1 MYGGYTVESE
11 PSAEIWKFD
20 LNTKRWKNMPIAD
33 QPKPAAYVLLSTI
46 CCNLVIHHYL
56 SILSVMMF
64 CVSTVFTRA
73 FAVRATTT
81 LL

>member
-1 MYGGYTVESE
+1 VVFYNDALFMYGGYTAESE

-33 QPKPAAYVLLSTI
+33 QPKPAAYVLPLSI
-46 CCNLVIHHYL
+46 CCYLVIH
-56 SILSVMMF
+56 
-64 CVSTVFTRA
+64 RA